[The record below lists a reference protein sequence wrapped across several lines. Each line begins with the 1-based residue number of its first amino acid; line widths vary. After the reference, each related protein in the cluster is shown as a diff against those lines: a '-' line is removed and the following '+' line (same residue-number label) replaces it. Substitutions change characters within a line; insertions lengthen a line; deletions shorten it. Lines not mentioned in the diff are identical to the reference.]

1 MKVADIMT
9 RDVQVLNPEMSVKE
23 AAQFLLKKKVGGA
36 PVIDSSGK
44 LVGIVSESDL
54 IMEEVK
60 IQFPTFLHLLD
71 GFIFLSN
78 WRDYQE
84 KLRKAVGLKVADVMS
99 SPVITVEADA
109 SVEEAATLMVEKHI
123 SRLPVLDKGRMVGI
137 VSKRDLIKAIANG
150 TSL

>member
-1 MKVADIMT
+1 MKVSEIMT
-9 RDVQVLNPEMSVKE
+9 REVQTLNPEMSVKE
-23 AAQFLLKKKVGGA
+23 AAQFLLEKGIGGA
-36 PVIDSSGK
+36 PVIDNEGK

-60 IQFPTFLHLLD
+60 LQFPTFFHLLD

-99 SPVITVEADA
+99 SPVITVEAEA
-109 SVEEAATLMVEKHI
+109 SVEEAATLMVGKHI
-123 SRLPVLDKGRMVGI
+123 SRLPVMDRGKMVGI
-137 VSKRDLIKAIANG
+137 VSKRDLVKAIADG
-150 TSL
+150 AKL

>member
-1 MKVADIMT
+1 MKVSEIMT
-9 RDVQVLNPEMSVKE
+9 REVQALSPEMSVKE
-23 AAQFLLKKKVGGA
+23 AAQFLLEKGVGGA
-36 PVIDSSGK
+36 PVINEEGK

-60 IQFPTFLHLLD
+60 LQFPTFFHLLD

-99 SPVITVEADA
+99 SPVITVEAEA

-123 SRLPVLDKGRMVGI
+123 SRLPVMDEGKIVGI
-137 VSKRDLIKAIANG
+137 VSKRDLVKAIADG
-150 TSL
+150 AKI

>member
-9 RDVQVLNPEMSVKE
+9 REVQFLSPQMSVKE
-23 AAQFLLKKKVGGA
+23 AAQFLLEKGIGGA
-36 PVIDSSGK
+36 PVIDEEGK
-44 LVGIVSESDL
+44 IVGMVSESDL

-60 IQFPTFLHLLD
+60 LQFPTFFHLLD

-99 SPVITVEADA
+99 SPVITVEAEA
-109 SVEEAATLMVEKHI
+109 PVEEAATLMVEKHI
-123 SRLPVLDKGRMVGI
+123 SRLPVLDRGRMVGI
-137 VSKRDLIKAIANG
+137 VSKRDLVKAIADG
-150 TSL
+150 TKL